1 LNKLQIILIKVFLCR
16 ILNNDDDT
24 KDDTPSTPT
33 QNRQDAYSPIHDTP
47 SLYGNVL
54 ASGKPAN
61 LVTPFSKRTNRF
73 AVKFSINT
81 IPDVENEKQELNHE
95 NEEDDDY
102 SIVSKVVNRKRC
114 SLVIHGSG
122 PKPGCRFMYDR
133 TEDRVCDFYHCS

>member
-1 LNKLQIILIKVFLCR
+1 
-16 ILNNDDDT
+16 
-24 KDDTPSTPT
+24 
-33 QNRQDAYSPIHDTP
+33 
-47 SLYGNVL
+47 LYGNVL

-81 IPDVENEKQELNHE
+81 IPDVENEKQELNRE
-95 NEEDDDY
+95 NEEDDEY

-133 TEDRVCDFYHCS
+133 TEDRVCDF